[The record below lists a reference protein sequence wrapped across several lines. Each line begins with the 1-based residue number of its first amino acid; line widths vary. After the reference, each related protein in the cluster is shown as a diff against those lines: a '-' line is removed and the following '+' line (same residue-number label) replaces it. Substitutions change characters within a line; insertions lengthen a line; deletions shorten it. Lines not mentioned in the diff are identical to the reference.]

1 MPTLPIDLPS
11 YHSLLKNQIMKWN
24 WGTGV
29 AIFLVLFA
37 SSMIFAV
44 VSTTRY
50 PPQLV
55 QKDYYALDMNYQ
67 ARLEQ
72 KQNTAQLP
80 RVPKIQYV
88 AAQRSIQVDFPE
100 GMMASQGTVKC
111 FRSSTTKDDFTTS
124 FQEKNTLLIPAEALK
139 SGRWHV
145 ELEWEADGKLYFWE
159 TALFL

>member
-1 MPTLPIDLPS
+1 
-11 YHSLLKNQIMKWN
+11 MKFN

-29 AIFLVLFA
+29 AIFLALFA

-44 VSTTRY
+44 VSTTKY

-55 QKDYYALDMNYQ
+55 QKDYYTLDMNYQ

-72 KQNTAQLP
+72 KQNTAKLASA
-80 RVPKIQYV
+80 PKVQYV
-88 AAQRSIQVDFPE
+88 KSDKSIQVDFPE
-100 GMMASQGTVKC
+100 GMMAAQGTVKC
-111 FRSSTTKDDFTTS
+111 YRSATTKDDFTTT
-124 FQEKNTLLIPAEALK
+124 FAEKNTVYVPAEALQ

-145 ELEWEADGKLYFWE
+145 ELEWESDGKQYFWE